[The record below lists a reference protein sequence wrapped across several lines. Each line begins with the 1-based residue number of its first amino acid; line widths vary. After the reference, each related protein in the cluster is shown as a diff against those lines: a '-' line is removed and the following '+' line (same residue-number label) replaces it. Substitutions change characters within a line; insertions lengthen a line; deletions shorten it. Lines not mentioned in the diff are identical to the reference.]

1 MTWPEALLL
10 GATALLLLALCL
22 PARVRRPAVV
32 SGMSLVALCAAAGL
46 LTEIPAGFPTGLP
59 TGLPAGP
66 RWQWLP
72 IAAGALL
79 ALALGALR
87 LRGPRPDRRRGP
99 RATAFTLALLACL
112 SSAGLG
118 GLAAWAVPV
127 PAFPEPSGPHPVG
140 VVTVQWEDPD
150 REETWTD
157 DPADHRVVVARVW
170 YPASPDATGEPAL
183 YLGRDAAEADT
194 VAAGLAAGFGVPPLV
209 LSDAAAAR
217 AHALTDAPPAAGPH
231 PVVLFSPGLGGVRT
245 QNTVWAEGL
254 ASHGHIVVAL
264 DHPYDSAVVVLDD
277 GTEVRGALKATGD
290 PLEDDLLA
298 REWADIRA
306 ADLDL
311 ALVRL
316 LEADGG
322 PLAGLA
328 DPDRVAV
335 AGHSLGGAAA
345 LLAAA
350 DDPRYKAVINL
361 DGLPRLS
368 EDSSLPQPL
377 LALVADSGTGS
388 AEGDTR
394 YALALDAAFAASDE
408 PGYALTVPGTAH
420 LGFSDSPFL
429 LPPFPSLVG
438 SLGREETA
446 RITEAACLAFLD
458 ASLNNAGTDVAAVLT
473 ELGEVTPM
481 P

>member
-10 GATALLLLALCL
+10 GAIALLLLTLCL
-22 PARVRRPAVV
+22 PERVRRPAVV
-32 SGMSLVALCAAAGL
+32 SGMALVAACTAAGV
-46 LTEIPAGFPTGLP
+46 
-59 TGLPAGP
+59 PAGP

-72 IAAGALL
+72 IAAGALA
-79 ALALGALR
+79 ALLLGALR
-87 LRGPRPDRRRGP
+87 LRGPRPVRRP
-99 RATAFTLALLACL
+99 ALRAAASALVLASCL
-112 SSAGLG
+112 GAAGAG
-118 GLAAWAVPV
+118 GLAAWSVPV
-127 PAFPEPSGPHPVG
+127 PAFPEPSGPYPVG
-140 VVTVQWEDPD
+140 AVTVQWEDPD

-157 DPADHRVVVARVW
+157 DPRDHRVVVARVW
-170 YPASPDATGEPAL
+170 YPAAPDGAGDRAPSA
-183 YLGRDAAEADT
+183 YLGRDAAEAET
-194 VAAGLAAGFGVPPLV
+194 VAEGLAAGFGLPGFVF
-209 LSDAAAAR
+209 SDAAAAR
-217 AHALTDAPPAAGPH
+217 ARAVTGAAPAAGPH

-254 ASHGHIVVAL
+254 ASHGYVVAAL

-277 GTEVRGALKATGD
+277 GTEVRGAVAATGD
-290 PLEDDLLA
+290 PARDDRLA

-322 PLAGLA
+322 PPAGLA
-328 DPDRVAV
+328 DPGRVAV

-345 LLAAA
+345 LLAAE
-350 DDPRYKAVINL
+350 DDPRYHAVVNL

-368 EDSSLPQPL
+368 ADASLPQPL
-377 LALVADSGTGS
+377 LALVAASGTGS
-388 AEGDTR
+388 EEGDAR
-394 YALALDAAFAASDE
+394 YARELDAAFAASAG
-408 PGYALTVPGTAH
+408 PGYELTVPGTAH

-429 LPPFPSLVG
+429 LPPLPSLVG

-458 ASLNNAGTDVAAVLT
+458 SALNGGGADVTGALSGLGRLT
-473 ELGEVTPM
+473 PK

>member
-1 MTWPEALLL
+1 MTWPETLLL

-22 PARVRRPAVV
+22 PVRARRPTAAGAAALVV
-32 SGMSLVALCAAAGL
+32 LCTAAGL
-46 LTEIPAGFPTGLP
+46 F
-59 TGLPAGP
+59 AGP

-79 ALALGALR
+79 ALLAGYLR
-87 LRGPRPDRRRGP
+87 LRAPRPDRRRGA
-99 RATAFTLALLACL
+99 RTAALVLVLLACTGT
-112 SSAGLG
+112 AVPG

-140 VVTVQWEDPD
+140 AVTVQWEDPD

-157 DPADHRVVVARVW
+157 DPADHRTVVARVW
-170 YPASPDATGEPAL
+170 YPAAPGTAGEPAL
-183 YLGRDAAEADT
+183 YLGRDAAEAEA
-194 VAAGLAAGFGVPPLV
+194 VARGLAAGFGLPGFV

-217 AHALTDAPPAAGPH
+217 ARAVNGAPPAAGPH
-231 PVVLFSPGLGGVRT
+231 PVVLFSPGLGGVRA

-254 ASHGHIVVAL
+254 ASHGYVVAAL

-277 GTEVRGALKATGD
+277 GTRVRGALEATGD
-290 PLEDDLLA
+290 PAEDERRA
-298 REWADIRA
+298 REWEDIRA

-316 LEADGG
+316 LEEDGG

-345 LLAAA
+345 LVAAA
-350 DDPRYKAVINL
+350 DDPRYHAVVNL
-361 DGLPRLS
+361 DGLPRLP
-368 EDSSLPQPL
+368 EGGSLPQPL
-377 LALVADSGTGS
+377 LALVAAAGTGDP
-388 AEGDTR
+388 EGDAR
-394 YALALDAAFAASDE
+394 YSRALDAAFAASAR

-420 LGFSDSPFL
+420 LGFSDAPFL
-429 LPPFPSLVG
+429 LPPVPSLTG
-438 SLGREETA
+438 SLGRQETA
-446 RITEAACLAFLD
+446 RITEAACLAFLG
-458 ASLNNAGTDVAAVLT
+458 AALNGADTDVAAALAD
-473 ELGEVTPM
+473 LGEVTPR

>member
-1 MTWPEALLL
+1 MTWSEALLL
-10 GATALLLLALCL
+10 GAIGFLLLTLCL
-22 PARVRRPAVV
+22 PVRVGRPAVV
-32 SGMSLVALCAAAGL
+32 SAMFVVVGCAASGA
-46 LTEIPAGFPTGLP
+46 LTD
-59 TGLPAGP
+59 P

-72 IAAGALL
+72 LAGGALI

-87 LRGPRPDRRRGP
+87 LRTPRPDRRRGL
-99 RATAFTLALLACL
+99 RATGFTLTLLACL
-112 SSAGLG
+112 GTAGLG
-118 GLAAWAVPV
+118 GLGAWAIPVPV
-127 PAFPEPSGPHPVG
+127 FPEPSGPHPVG
-140 VVTVQWEDPD
+140 AVTVQWEDPD
-150 REETWTD
+150 REETWTE
-157 DPADHRVVVARVW
+157 DPSDHRVVVARVW
-170 YPASPDATGEPAL
+170 YPAAPDTAGEPAL
-183 YLGRDAAEADT
+183 YLGRDPAEADA
-194 VAAGLAAGFGVPPLV
+194 VARGLAAGFGVPEVV
-209 LSDAAAAR
+209 LTDAAAADAR
-217 AHALTDAPPAAGPH
+217 AVPDARPAPGPH

-254 ASHGHIVVAL
+254 ASHGYVVAAL

-277 GTEVRGALKATGD
+277 GTEVHGALEATGD
-290 PLEDDLLA
+290 PVEDDLLA

-316 LEADGG
+316 LEEDRG

-345 LLAAA
+345 LLAAVG
-350 DDPRYKAVINL
+350 DPRYHAVVDL
-361 DGLPRLS
+361 DGLPRLP
-368 EDSSLPQPL
+368 EDALLPQPV
-377 LALVADSGTGS
+377 LALVADAGTGS
-388 AEGDTR
+388 TEGDTR
-394 YALALDAAFAASDE
+394 YALALDAAFAASSE
-408 PGYALTVPGTAH
+408 PGFAVTVPGTAH

-446 RITEAACLAFLD
+446 RITEAACLVFLD
-458 ASLNNAGTDVAAVLT
+458 ASLNGSGTDVAAALS

>member
-1 MTWPEALLL
+1 MTWSEALLT

-32 SGMSLVALCAAAGL
+32 SGMSLVAVCVAAG
-46 LTEIPAGFPTGLP
+46 IA
-59 TGLPAGP
+59 AGP

-72 IAAGALL
+72 IAAGALVAVL
-79 ALALGALR
+79 LGALR
-87 LRGPRPDRRRGP
+87 LRGPRPDRRRWP
-99 RATAFTLALLACL
+99 RTAAFALALTVCL
-112 SSAGLG
+112 GAAGAG

-140 VVTVQWEDPD
+140 AVTVQWEDPG

-170 YPASPDATGEPAL
+170 YPAVADAAGDSEPAL
-183 YLGRDAAEADT
+183 YLGRDAAEAET
-194 VAAGLAAGFGVPPLV
+194 VAEGLAAGFGLPGFVF
-209 LSDAAAAR
+209 SDAAAAR
-217 AHALTDAPPAAGPH
+217 TRAVPRAAPATGPH
-231 PVVLFSPGLGGVRT
+231 PAVLFSPGLGGVRT

-254 ASHGHIVVAL
+254 ASHGYVVVAL

-277 GTEVRGALKATGD
+277 GTEVRGALAATGD
-290 PLEDDLLA
+290 PERDDRLA
-298 REWADIRA
+298 REWAGIRA

-316 LEADGG
+316 LGADDG

-350 DDPRYKAVINL
+350 DDPRYHAVVNL
-361 DGLPRLS
+361 DGLPRLPA
-368 EDSSLPQPL
+368 DASLPQPL
-377 LALVADSGTGS
+377 LALVAAAGTGS
-388 AEGDTR
+388 AEGDAR
-394 YALALDAAFAASDE
+394 YARESDAAFAASAG
-408 PGYALTVPGTAH
+408 PGYSLTVPGTAH

-429 LPPFPSLVG
+429 LPPLPSLTG
-438 SLGREETA
+438 TLGREETA

-458 ASLNNAGTDVAAVLT
+458 AALNGGGADVAAALAD
-473 ELGEVTPM
+473 LGEVTPK